1 MDDYEATQA
10 ILDWSAIFLR
20 LSMHDFN
27 RHARGSGLSLAQM
40 TVLMHL
46 YYRGPREV
54 MAFGDLMQV
63 SPAGASQMVERL
75 VQQGLVQ
82 RSETPDDRRVRLVH
96 LTEAGRRVVDES
108 IRARQ
113 GWVERLLASLT
124 DEQRAAI
131 GQALPVLTAQAAA
144 LEAQSLFSK
153 RLESDKEPR

>member
-75 VQQGLVQ
+75 AQQGLVQ

-124 DEQRAAI
+124 DEQRATI
-131 GQALPVLTAQAAA
+131 GQALRMLTEQAAA
-144 LEAQSLFSK
+144 LEAQSSFSK
-153 RLESDKEPR
+153 PT